1 MVCFS
6 KRDVLLDQT
15 YYSWNNAYSLR
26 YVFDFSRRTACPPAM
41 MSRFEQLR
49 RSYGELRKFSLY
61 SEYKSADGWLL
72 QALDRLVPHP
82 ELK

>member
-1 MVCFS
+1 
-6 KRDVLLDQT
+6 
-15 YYSWNNAYSLR
+15 
-26 YVFDFSRRTACPPAM
+26 M